1 MNNMKPKK
9 EDYGWHTQSGF
20 DNEPSGWQIEGGEEA
35 YAEALEK
42 WQLVQKKQ
50 HVPFS
55 NGTEYTTK
63 GRQALSAKNLYKKI
77 RSIERRPR
85 KVVLI
90 MLIIN
95 LKSNYL
101 GSAYCNE
108 NFREQMRH
116 LLRGTKSW
124 SGDVLF
130 FFEKTCSPLTASP
143 SHVRSYYGV
152 SKNEGLKQNE

>member
-1 MNNMKPKK
+1 MK
-9 EDYGWHTQSGF
+9 
-20 DNEPSGWQIEGGEEA
+20 PSGWQIEGGEEA

-124 SGDVLF
+124 SGDVPYYLLRRF
-130 FFEKTCSPLTASP
+130 GILTSQP
-143 SHVRSYYGV
+143 SRSSSYYGV
-152 SKNEGLKQNE
+152 SHCQATPPYF

>member
-1 MNNMKPKK
+1 MKPKK

-50 HVPFS
+50 HVPS
-55 NGTEYTTK
+55 
-63 GRQALSAKNLYKKI
+63 LSAKNLYKKI

-124 SGDVLF
+124 SGDVPYYLLRRF
-130 FFEKTCSPLTASP
+130 GILTSQP
-143 SHVRSYYGV
+143 SRSSSYYGV
-152 SKNEGLKQNE
+152 SHCQATPPYF